1 MRSGALRGGKRR
13 SEEHAGRRE
22 TKRERGAE
30 IEREKGENNG
40 GEKQRERD
48 GFAMSG
54 EKWLECPGKIS
65 SGPTKGKARE
75 TFVIANEFSNLQ
87 FPSQNPE
94 ISLCVSFS
102 FLFCDYT
109 AHLIS
114 EPLCR
119 SFAPN
124 CQHPLNPLPR

>member
-1 MRSGALRGGKRR
+1 MRGGKRR
-13 SEEHAGRRE
+13 SEERTRRQE
-22 TKRERGAE
+22 GNKAEKGCRDRKGERG
-30 IEREKGENNG
+30 NNG

-65 SGPTKGKARE
+65 SGPTKGKARK
-75 TFVIANEFSNLQ
+75 TFVIANEPSNLP
-87 FPSQNPE
+87 FSSQNPG

-119 SFAPN
+119 SFVPN